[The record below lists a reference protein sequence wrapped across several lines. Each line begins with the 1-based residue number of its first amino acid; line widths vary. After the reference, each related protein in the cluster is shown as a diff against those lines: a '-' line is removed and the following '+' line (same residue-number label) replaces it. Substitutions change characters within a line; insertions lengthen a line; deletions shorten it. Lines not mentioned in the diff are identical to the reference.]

1 AYVVGADGYWFLSDA
16 RNWVIN
22 GKLAS
27 SRVNGSPALIDT
39 LQRAAQ
45 RYFQRPDAPE
55 VSLDST
61 RTSLAGYNGRVNVNR
76 NSGTW
81 RFNGSLWGVSPG
93 FEVNDVGFMGT
104 GDRAGAHAVTTWR
117 KVQPDRLTRSRSFWV
132 AKWYT
137 WNFGRQIQGDGLQGN
152 AGATLNNYTDLS
164 TGMGLFRRVQ
174 DDRLTRGG
182 PSATNPA
189 SRFWYFNV
197 NSDQRKPLSVQVNTN
212 VNWSESRNSGKS
224 VNLSFSVKPSSRL
237 TMSTGPQWN
246 WSHSVAQYIDQFED
260 PTATA
265 TFGHRYVFGAIDQK
279 QLTLTTR
286 VSVILTPRVSLQLFA
301 QPLLATGDYS
311 DFKAFAAPRTY
322 DFSSFG
328 SGRSTLT
335 FNASDNQYTA
345 DADGNGPAPSLTFDN
360 PDFNIKSLRANA
372 VFRWELKPGSNLYVV
387 WTRMQEDDRYPGDF
401 RLGRDLSAMFSA
413 RGDDVFLVK
422 IAYWI
427 GR

>member
-1 AYVVGADGYWFLSDA
+1 
-16 RNWVIN
+16 
-22 GKLAS
+22 
-27 SRVNGSPALIDT
+27 
-39 LQRAAQ
+39 
-45 RYFQRPDAPE
+45 
-55 VSLDST
+55 
-61 RTSLAGYNGRVNVNR
+61 
-76 NSGTW
+76 
-81 RFNGSLWGVSPG
+81 
-93 FEVNDVGFMGT
+93 
-104 GDRAGAHAVTTWR
+104 
-117 KVQPDRLTRSRSFWV
+117 VQPDRLTRSRSFWV

-152 AGATLNNYTDLS
+152 ANATLNNYTGLS
-164 TGMGLFRRVQ
+164 TGMGFFRRVQ

-182 PSATNPA
+182 PSAANP
-189 SRFWYFNV
+189 SGRFWFFNV
-197 NSDQRKPLSVQVNTN
+197 NSDQRKPLSVQINTN
-212 VNWSESRNSGKS
+212 WNWSESANAARSFA
-224 VNLSFSVKPSSRL
+224 LSLSVKPSSRI
-237 TMSTGPQWN
+237 TISTGPEWD
-246 WSHSVAQYIDQFED
+246 WSHSVAQYIDQFDD
-260 PTATA
+260 PTAAA

-286 VSVILTPRVSLQLFA
+286 VSAILTPRVSLQLFA

-328 SGRSTLT
+328 GGRSTLI
-335 FNASDNQYTA
+335 FNAADNQYTA
-345 DADGNGPAPSLTFDN
+345 DADGTGPAPSLTFDN